1 MTSAVSKRS
10 MPEARA
16 TGIFKT
22 LPDLVLPEYGERV
35 WAGGSEL
42 SVCMGLHASHVFAA
56 AATHLPDD
64 LVMP

>member
-10 MPEARA
+10 MPEARV
-16 TGIFKT
+16 TRIFKT
-22 LPDLVLPEYGERV
+22 LPDLVLPEHGERV

-42 SVCMGLHASHVFAA
+42 SMCMALHVSHVFAA
-56 AATHLPDD
+56 ARTHLPDD